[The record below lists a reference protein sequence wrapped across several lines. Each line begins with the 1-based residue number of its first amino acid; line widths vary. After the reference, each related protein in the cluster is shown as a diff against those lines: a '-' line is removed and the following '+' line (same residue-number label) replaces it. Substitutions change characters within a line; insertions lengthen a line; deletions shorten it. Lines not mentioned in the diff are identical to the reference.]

1 MKDSTKVVKE
11 KGWKEDITLTIIQ
24 KKVLAVMWV
33 TTKEWV
39 PMMKNTKKLK
49 YMGQG
54 IQE

>member
-1 MKDSTKVVKE
+1 
-11 KGWKEDITLTIIQ
+11 
-24 KKVLAVMWV
+24 MWV

-54 IQE
+54 IQEQSEQNFLKAVFHIFYLVHSWIS